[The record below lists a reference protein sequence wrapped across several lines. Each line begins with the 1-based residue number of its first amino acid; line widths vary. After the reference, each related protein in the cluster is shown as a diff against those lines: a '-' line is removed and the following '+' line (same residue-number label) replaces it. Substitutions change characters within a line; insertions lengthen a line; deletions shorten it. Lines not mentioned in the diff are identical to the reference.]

1 MRATTLVTPNISRAI
16 LAAMMLEL
24 SPLETAA
31 NAAASRM
38 PASIRV
44 PRSKPTP
51 VTIRPLKSAGSR
63 VKASGSWSMME
74 TLWPYRST
82 LRASAEPTRPQPRIT
97 TCTPQSVVPRSRPG
111 RCVDDVQQ
119 RRYRTSHSDA
129 MLVTPVGS
137 IAA

>member
-31 NAAASRM
+31 NAVASRM

-44 PRSKPTP
+44 SRSKPTP
-51 VTIRPLKSAGSR
+51 VIIRPLKSAGSR
-63 VKASGSWSMME
+63 VKASGFWSMIE

-82 LRASAEPTRPQPRIT
+82 LRASAEPTRPHPRIT
-97 TCTPQSVVPRSRPG
+97 TCTRQSVALLSRPG
-111 RCVDDVQQ
+111 RCVGGAQQ
-119 RRYRTSHSDA
+119 RRYRSSHSGA
-129 MLVTPVGS
+129 MPVTSVGS